1 MDSGLDG
8 EVSLNGKRQ
17 EIASLLRRMADLRA
31 SEVLVQNG
39 GTGYRFNNEGNQV
52 SYRCDVKRVTSINF
66 DRNKIRKMC
75 VDLSKKS
82 DEVSASLDAALVNT
96 QVEYTVPFDVN
107 DSFAEIFEAF
117 LSDMTAA

>member
-1 MDSGLDG
+1 
-8 EVSLNGKRQ
+8 
-17 EIASLLRRMADLRA
+17 
-31 SEVLVQNG
+31 
-39 GTGYRFNNEGNQV
+39 
-52 SYRCDVKRVTSINF
+52 
-66 DRNKIRKMC
+66 MC